1 MKMRAGAVSGIST
14 KGDELTGRN
23 RHVEWCQTGISHA
36 GLVTV
41 LITSQGSLDTRR
53 ERLQMTI
60 DGSLSRRVGDVDRIA
75 ETIESDGNARDIAI
89 GNRVNM
95 LPLDIIGL
103 DIETTVK
110 VVRTWLTKISRQ

>member
-1 MKMRAGAVSGIST
+1 
-14 KGDELTGRN
+14 
-23 RHVEWCQTGISHA
+23 
-36 GLVTV
+36 
-41 LITSQGSLDTRR
+41 
-53 ERLQMTI
+53 MTI